1 MSEHVI
7 GVDVGGTKQTAAL
20 ADGQGNIVQQRRQ
33 QTDRAGGAA
42 AGIES
47 IRNLIHA
54 LLAEAQNRS
63 APVGRI
69 GVGFGGPVD
78 YKTGRVLL
86 SHHVEGWENQPLRRI
101 LEEAF
106 ALPVVVDNDC
116 NAGALGEWRFGAGR
130 GMEDLVYINIGTGI
144 GGGVIAGGR
153 LVRGASNGAGEI
165 GHSVID
171 SQGPVCTCGKR
182 GCLEALCSG
191 PYIALRTHER
201 VNAAN
206 DPTTLTVECSSEDV
220 FAAATQGDAL
230 AQRIVLETADYLAHA
245 IGNAVSLLNPQMVI
259 LGGGVSEVGDVLLH
273 PVRARVFDY
282 CLPFYSRT
290 LQIVTAQL
298 GYDAGVRGAVALA
311 LDSESTGQLVS

>member
-1 MSEHVI
+1 MSDHII
-7 GVDVGGTKQTAAL
+7 GIDVGGTKQTAAL
-20 ADGQGNIVQQRRQ
+20 VDADGSIVKQLRR

-42 AGIES
+42 AGIQS
-47 IRNLIHA
+47 IQDLTRA
-54 LLAEAQNRS
+54 LLEEAAHRG
-63 APVGRI
+63 AKVVRI

-78 YKTGRVLL
+78 YNTGTVLL
-86 SHHVEGWENQPLRRI
+86 SHHVAGWENQPLKRV
-101 LEEAF
+101 LEDAF
-106 ALPVVVDNDC
+106 HLPVIVDNDC

-130 GMEDLVYINIGTGI
+130 GVDDLVYLNIGTGI

-153 LVRGASNGAGEI
+153 LVRGCRNGAGEI

-171 SQGPVCTCGKR
+171 PQGPVCTCGKR

-191 PYIALRTHER
+191 PYIALRARER
-201 VNAAN
+201 VKASNRS
-206 DPTTLTVECSSEDV
+206 TTLTANCTSEEV
-220 FAAATQGDAL
+220 FAAAANGDAV
-230 AQRIVLETADYLAHA
+230 AQQIVLETAHYLAHA

-273 PVRARVFDY
+273 PVRERVFDY
-282 CLPFYSRT
+282 CLPFYSRH

-311 LDSESTGQLVS
+311 MENESMSQ